1 MGINMTVEFTLNR
14 KEFYSDRTIGGFYDD
29 TGKFRWYTLE
39 DLDRKLEAGGVKVF
53 GETAIPRGRYH
64 VRYFYSSKR
73 HAMVPVLLNVPQFT
87 GVEIHLGNKPEDTEG
102 CILIGDTYDAPN
114 KQILAS
120 DQACSEFYPYLLEKI
135 IESKDDCWLTIS

>member
-1 MGINMTVEFTLNR
+1 MTVEIHLER
-14 KEFYSDRTIGGFYDD
+14 KEFYQDRTIGGFYDD

-39 DLDRKLEAGGVKVF
+39 PTDRKLEAGGVKIANL
-53 GETAIPRGRYH
+53 TAIPRGRYH
-64 VRYFYSSKR
+64 VQYFYSFKR
-73 HAMVPVLLNVPQFT
+73 HGLTPVLLNVPQFT
-87 GVEIHLGNKPEDTEG
+87 GIEIHLGDVPVDTEG

-135 IESKDDCWLTIS
+135 IESNNQVWLTVS